1 MRRGRRHPSDLRV
14 GDTLDWWRVEAVE
27 PGRRLTL
34 LAEMKLPGSAV
45 LEFVVTPDGDGSR
58 ITTQAHFH
66 PAGVTGLLYWYALW
80 PVHGRIFD
88 GLTRAIAERAEASSR
103 VTSGDMDATASA

>member
-1 MRRGRRHPSDLRV
+1 MRRGHRDPSDLRV
-14 GDTLDWWRVEAVE
+14 GDALDWWRVEAVE

-45 LEFVVTPDGDGSR
+45 LEFVVSPDGDGSR

-66 PAGVTGLLYWYALW
+66 PAGMPGFLYWYALW
-80 PVHGRIFD
+80 PIHGRIFD
-88 GLTRAIAERAEASSR
+88 GLTRAIAERAETASR
-103 VTSGDMDATASA
+103 ASGDMPDAAASA